1 MKVDGY
7 WTILRR
13 RVAQRSY
20 KTSSIEALLRAVRIH
35 QWSYWCGPG
44 ACLFTELGAM
54 ARAAREEVQSAP
66 APSRELV
73 RLRRLLVPAIQDR
86 EDAWV
91 ARRRRCQTAR
101 LTTAKSKAKAK
112 RLAAAG
118 PARPQG
124 RPRRELPPQEARPR
138 GRRPRR
144 EEPPEEERRPRGR
157 PRGEQA
163 VPVEPR
169 PRGRP
174 RSEPV
179 QEAQR
184 PRGRPRL
191 APTAVQA
198 APSELGPSYDPR
210 ATLSGG
216 SALAFSTLLKQ
227 SGLRRHQ
234 SWRQRRQQRHE
245 EAGGEAALLSQ
256 RKGQQHPWALQR
268 NRRLAPKKLLCKAIL
283 KFCIF

>member
-1 MKVDGY
+1 M
-7 WTILRR
+7 WLRGMSLHK
-13 RVAQRSY
+13 A
-20 KTSSIEALLRAVRIH
+20 
-35 QWSYWCGPG
+35 WSYG
-44 ACLFTELGAM
+44 A
-54 ARAAREEVQSAP
+54 AAREEVQSAP
-66 APSRELV
+66 APSRKLV
-73 RLRRLLVPAIQDR
+73 RLRRLLVPTIQDR

-101 LTTAKSKAKAK
+101 LTIAKSKAKAK

-184 PRGRPRL
+184 PRGHPRL
-191 APTAVQA
+191 APTA
-198 APSELGPSYDPR
+198 APPLSQDPLTIPGP
-210 ATLSGG
+210 TLSGG
-216 SALAFSTLLKQ
+216 NALAFNTLLKQ
-227 SGLRRHQ
+227 SGLWRQQ
-234 SWRQRRQQRHE
+234 SWRQRRQHRHE

-256 RKGQQHPWALQR
+256 RKGQQHPWAFAAKPEARPQ
-268 NRRLAPKKLLCKAIL
+268 KAFFV
-283 KFCIF
+283 KQC

>member
-7 WTILRR
+7 WTSLRR
-13 RVAQRSY
+13 RVPSPPTIPPQLRRCCALPASTSGVTGVAQ
-20 KTSSIEALLRAVRIH
+20 
-35 QWSYWCGPG
+35 G

-86 EDAWV
+86 EDAWL
-91 ARRRRCQTAR
+91 ARRRRCQTAG
-101 LTTAKSKAKAK
+101 LATANSKAKAK

-124 RPRRELPPQEARPR
+124 RPRRDLPPQEACPR
-138 GRRPRR
+138 GCRPRR
-144 EEPPEEERRPRGR
+144 QEPPDEERRPRGR

-191 APTAVQA
+191 APTVAQA
-198 APSELGPSYDPR
+198 APSEPGPSYDPR
-210 ATLSGG
+210 ADPVRWERSR
-216 SALAFSTLLKQ
+216 F
-227 SGLRRHQ
+227 
-234 SWRQRRQQRHE
+234 
-245 EAGGEAALLSQ
+245 
-256 RKGQQHPWALQR
+256 
-268 NRRLAPKKLLCKAIL
+268 
-283 KFCIF
+283 